1 MHLSLFISKRQCVQ
15 HGRAG
20 TPYCAQPVPVF
31 VTVKQSYYL
40 SLSNIPLFVTIVAS
54 NSPIIC
60 HYLVLQYQTVP
71 LLVTIKQSHFCHV
84 QTVPLFKQSHL
95 SLSVPLFVT
104 VSRSHFCHYQSV
116 PFLSLSSS
124 PIICHNQ
131 AVPLSN
137 SPIICHYHSI
147 KQSHYLSLSNLSVKT
162 FIKQSHYLSLSNLSV
177 KKLCKINKAL

>member
-1 MHLSLFISKRQCVQ
+1 MHLSLFTSKRQCVQ

-20 TPYCAQPVPVF
+20 TPCCSQPVPVF

-40 SLSNIPLFVTIVAS
+40 SQSNIPLFVTIVAS
-54 NSPIIC
+54 NSPIIS

-84 QTVPLFKQSHL
+84 QTVSLFKQSRDL

-124 PIICHNQ
+124 PIICHYQAVPSFCHYQ

-147 KQSHYLSLSNLSVKT
+147 KQSHYLSLSNRSV
-162 FIKQSHYLSLSNLSV
+162 IWGGGGGV
-177 KKLCKINKAL
+177 KSTKHCKS